1 MHVPA
6 PSLPRRSR
14 SLAVLA
20 FALLCIG
27 GLCGFRP
34 WPSPPTSAPAVQL
47 QVIDRDAG
55 DDPLPA
61 HAWRGERWIAAT
73 PGHRYALRLT
83 NLTGARVLVVLSVD
97 GVNAVSGQTAASDQR
112 GYVLAPWQQTEIAG
126 WRKSSEDVAQF
137 VFTDLEDS
145 YAARTGRPRNVGV
158 IGMAVFDEARA
169 WPDTAL
175 GDADV
180 DAERAANAAARA
192 ATPGVPAPDA
202 TPAPAAAADM
212 PQRSAAAPL
221 AAAPSAD
228 ARAYAR
234 EGTSAARVQQRL
246 GTGHGAREW
255 SPSRVTE
262 FERASDVPM
271 QRTELRYDSRARL
284 IARGV
289 LPRNLP
295 PRRVA
300 VAPSA
305 FPGDY
310 VPDPPER

>member
-1 MHVPA
+1 MHA
-6 PSLPRRSR
+6 LATFLPHRC
-14 SLAVLA
+14 LAVLA

-34 WPSPPTSAPAVQL
+34 WSAPPASAPAVQL
-47 QVIDRDAG
+47 QVIDRDA
-55 DDPLPA
+55 DDAPLPA

-112 GYVLAPWQQTEIAG
+112 GYVLAPWQRTEIAG

-137 VFTDLEDS
+137 VFTDLDDS

-169 WPDTAL
+169 WPDVAL
-175 GDADV
+175 GEASV
-180 DAERAANAAARA
+180 DAESAAATAARA
-192 ATPGVPAPDA
+192 ATPGAPPAEA
-202 TPAPAAAADM
+202 RPAPAAAAGI
-212 PQRSAAAPL
+212 PERSAAAPL
-221 AAAPSAD
+221 AAAPAAD

-234 EGTSAARVQQRL
+234 EDNTAAHVRQRL

-255 SPSRVTE
+255 SPSRVTD
-262 FERASDVPM
+262 FQRASDVPM
-271 QRTELRYDSRARL
+271 QRTQLRYDSRARL

-289 LPRNLP
+289 LPRDLP
-295 PRRVA
+295 PPRVA
-300 VAPSA
+300 VAPNA

-310 VPDPPER
+310 VPDPPAR

>member
-6 PSLPRRSR
+6 PSLPSR

-20 FALLCIG
+20 FAMLCIG

-34 WPSPPTSAPAVQL
+34 WPSPPASAPAVQL

-169 WPDTAL
+169 WPD
-175 GDADV
+175 GVVRDADS
-180 DAERAANAAARA
+180 DAKRAAETPARA
-192 ATPGVPAPDA
+192 SA
-202 TPAPAAAADM
+202 TPAPPAAADI

-228 ARAYAR
+228 ARAYAH
-234 EGTSAARVQQRL
+234 EGNAAERVQQRL

-255 SPSRVTE
+255 SPSHVTD
-262 FERASDVPM
+262 FQRASDVPM
-271 QRTELRYDSRARL
+271 QRTALRYDSRARL

-289 LPRNLP
+289 LPRTLP
-295 PRRVA
+295 PPRVA
-300 VAPSA
+300 IAPDA

-310 VPDPPER
+310 VPDPPTH

>member
-1 MHVPA
+1 MHALA
-6 PSLPRRSR
+6 PSLPRR

-20 FALLCIG
+20 FALVCIG

-34 WPSPPTSAPAVQL
+34 WPAPPTSAPAVQL

-169 WPDTAL
+169 WPETAL
-175 GDADV
+175 GEPGIDAAKV
-180 DAERAANAAARA
+180 AAETARA
-192 ATPGVPAPDA
+192 ARPSVPASDA
-202 TPAPAAAADM
+202 MPAPTSAADV

-221 AAAPSAD
+221 AAAPAAD

-234 EGTSAARVQQRL
+234 EESATPSVQQRL

-289 LPRNLP
+289 LPRGP
-295 PRRVA
+295 TPRVA
-300 VAPSA
+300 VAPNA

-310 VPDPPER
+310 VPDPPAR

>member
-1 MHVPA
+1 MHALA
-6 PSLPRRSR
+6 PSLPRRS
-14 SLAVLA
+14 LAVLT
-20 FALLCIG
+20 FAVVCIG

-34 WPSPPTSAPAVQL
+34 WPSPPASAPAVQL

-169 WPDTAL
+169 WPD
-175 GDADV
+175 GVVRDADS
-180 DAERAANAAARA
+180 DAERAAETPARA
-192 ATPGVPAPDA
+192 SA
-202 TPAPAAAADM
+202 TPAPAAAADI

-228 ARAYAR
+228 ARAYAY
-234 EGTSAARVQQRL
+234 EGNAAERVQQRL

-262 FERASDVPM
+262 FQRASDVPM
-271 QRTELRYDSRARL
+271 QRTALRYDSRARL

-289 LPRNLP
+289 LPRTPSP
-295 PRRVA
+295 PRVA
-300 VAPSA
+300 IAPDA

-310 VPDPPER
+310 VPDPPTR

>member
-6 PSLPRRSR
+6 PSLPRRS
-14 SLAVLA
+14 LAVLA
-20 FALLCIG
+20 FAVLCIG

-34 WPSPPTSAPAVQL
+34 WPSPPAAAPAVQL

-55 DDPLPA
+55 DAPLPA

-137 VFTDLEDS
+137 VFTDLQDS

-169 WPDTAL
+169 WPDDAVR
-175 GDADV
+175 DADI
-180 DAERAANAAARA
+180 DAKRAAETPARA
-192 ATPGVPAPDA
+192 SA
-202 TPAPAAAADM
+202 TPAPAAAADL
-212 PQRSAAAPL
+212 PQPSADAPL

-234 EGTSAARVQQRL
+234 EGNAAERVQQRL

-271 QRTELRYDSRARL
+271 QRTTLRYDSRARL

-289 LPRNLP
+289 LPRALP
-295 PRRVA
+295 PPRVA
-300 VAPSA
+300 IAPDA

-310 VPDPPER
+310 VPDPPAR

>member
-1 MHVPA
+1 M
-6 PSLPRRSR
+6 
-14 SLAVLA
+14 LA

-169 WPDTAL
+169 VS
-175 GDADV
+175 DAFLRE
-180 DAERAANAAARA
+180 AEVAGETARA

-202 TPAPAAAADM
+202 TPAPAAAADI

-228 ARAYAR
+228 ARAYAH

-300 VAPSA
+300 IAPSA

-310 VPDPPER
+310 VPDPPAR